1 MKGLGT
7 DEAGVIDV
15 ISSHTF
21 EERELIKKKYQV
33 LYGKDLRKELDGE
46 LSFDFAKLV
55 DSLMI
60 DPEEYVLECIHK
72 AISSKSKG
80 GKLFKRFSAFFKEGL
95 GASEYMLI
103 GMLCIKNTED
113 LEAIKKA
120 YKKSRPNLRIPKIF
134 VLVK

>member
-21 EERELIKKKYQV
+21 QERQLIKKKYQV

-46 LSFDFAKLV
+46 LSFSFAKLV

-60 DPEEYVLECIHK
+60 DPEEYVLECIHR
-72 AISSKSKG
+72 AISSKKKG
-80 GKLFKRFSAFFKEGL
+80 GKLFKRLSSLFKDGL

-103 GMLCIKNTED
+103 AMLCIKSNED
-113 LEAIKKA
+113 LAEIKKA
-120 YKKSRPNLRIPKIF
+120 YKQSLLTKSY
-134 VLVK
+134 

>member
-21 EERELIKKKYQV
+21 EERQLIQKKYHA

-46 LSFDFAKLV
+46 LSFSFAKLV
-55 DSLMI
+55 DSLMM
-60 DPEEYVLECIHK
+60 DPEEYVLDCIHK
-72 AISSKSKG
+72 AISSKNKG
-80 GKLFKRFSAFFKEGL
+80 GKLFKRLSSLFKEGL

-103 GMLCIKNTED
+103 GMLCIRSNED
-113 LEAIKKA
+113 LEQIKKA
-120 YKKSRPNLRIPKIF
+120 YKQSMKAYKNILKHAYT
-134 VLVK
+134 